1 MINKIGG
8 IGLKYYDDVPIKE
21 VVLILLTPASLLSHT
36 TVILEKKV
44 REVGLDV
51 QSKLQLLALFWSSS

>member
-1 MINKIGG
+1 M
-8 IGLKYYDDVPIKE
+8 KYYDDFPVKE
-21 VVLILLTPASLLSHT
+21 ILLLFLTPSSLLPHT
-36 TVILEKKV
+36 TGIPRKKV